1 MEERLGANLLVCSM
15 PEGQTRTTCSVAIR
29 RSGIAGR
36 QAKPLVEYYLGVA
49 AKQLDLTSAAGKGA
63 LGANWRR

>member
-15 PEGQTRTTCSVAIR
+15 PEGQDPDDVLR
-29 RSGIAGR
+29 RDPAQWESLVR

-49 AKQLDLTSAAGKGA
+49 AKQLDLTSAAGRA
-63 LGANWRR
+63 PW